1 MGYQIGDRKLPLDVA
16 WTDADGIQRPANWL
30 RLSTERDR
38 ELLGITWVAETNQVW
53 DQKFYKGYDDDG
65 NLIPKRLEDENAV
78 GEDGEAVLDADGNQV
93 VDTGLKTLWKAK
105 QNEIAATL
113 LAPSDWRVVKELEVN
128 SSFANARTAYPSAW
142 MTYRAA
148 VRTACNTR
156 QTEIDN
162 CSDVAALKELLFG
175 SATIEQQKTD
185 ADGNG
190 VTETVTFQRQ
200 QVDSEG
206 LGVVD
211 ENGKAVMEDVT
222 EERSVME
229 TVANPNI
236 ATAWPDLVE

>member
-1 MGYQIGDRKLPLDVA
+1 MGYQLADGTKLPLDVA
-16 WTDADGIQRPANWL
+16 WTDPDGIQRPANWL

-53 DQKFYKGYDDDG
+53 DQRFYWGYDSDN
-65 NLIPKRLEDENAV
+65 NLIPKQLNDQPAV
-78 GEDGEAVLDADGNQV
+78 DEDGNETGETQ
-93 VDTGLKTLWKAK
+93 TGLKTQWKAE
-105 QNEIAATL
+105 QNEIAASL

-156 QTEIDN
+156 QAEIDG

-175 SATIEQQKTD
+175 SATIEQQQTD
-185 ADGNG
+185 DDGNG
-190 VTETVTFQRQ
+190 V
-200 QVDSEG
+200 VDDDG
-206 LGVVD
+206 
-211 ENGKAVMEDVT
+211 NA
-222 EERSVME
+222 VME

-236 ATAWPDLVE
+236 ATAWPDPVE

>member
-16 WTDADGIQRPANWL
+16 WTDADGIQRSANWL

-38 ELLGITWVAETNQVW
+38 ELLGITWVAETNRAW
-53 DQKFYKGYDDDG
+53 DQKFYWGYDSDNNLIPKQLNDEPAVDDDG
-65 NLIPKRLEDENAV
+65 NDLGYI
-78 GEDGEAVLDADGNQV
+78 Q
-93 VDTGLKTLWKAK
+93 TGLKTLWKAK
-105 QNEIAATL
+105 QDEIAASL

-128 SSFANARTAYPSAW
+128 SSFANARTAYPSKW

-175 SATIEQQKTD
+175 SATIEQQQTD

-190 VTETVTFQRQ
+190 VTETVTFQQ
-200 QVDSEG
+200 QQMDADG
-206 LGVVD
+206 NGVVD
-211 ENGKAVMEDVT
+211 DNGEAVMEDVT
-222 EERSVME
+222 EERPVME

-236 ATAWPDLVE
+236 ATAWPDPVE